1 MSLTCESASASAP
14 GPPCSACCRGA
25 HQLGEVSP
33 SAFVFAPEPAL
44 DALLV
49 PLDALRDLGVAK
61 DGFRDGFA
69 GRGRVRRGRGVGVG
83 GVDEGSLD
91 FWRRDGY
98 VLGGECSSGVLPW
111 RGRRLREKSGG
122 VQDDDEGERGGQL
135 TSADMA
141 TSSAS
146 CSVCGGVG
154 LEKRELGEGRRE
166 RKSRTRPDEAEA
178 EEDARQRARRVP
190 ALDPNP
196 QPRPALSPQEW
207 TGLA

>member
-1 MSLTCESASASAP
+1 MEVSTK
-14 GPPCSACCRGA
+14 GPWTFGGGTGTSWGVNAARACS
-25 HQLGEVSP
+25 LGEVEDCERR
-33 SAFVFAPEPAL
+33 AE
-44 DALLV
+44 
-49 PLDALRDLGVAK
+49 
-61 DGFRDGFA
+61 GFRTTTKG
-69 GRGRVRRGRGVGVG
+69 
-83 GVDEGSLD
+83 
-91 FWRRDGY
+91 
-98 VLGGECSSGVLPW
+98 
-111 RGRRLREKSGG
+111 
-122 VQDDDEGERGGQL
+122 RGGQL

-154 LEKRELGEGRRE
+154 LEKREMGEGRRE

-196 QPRPALSPQEW
+196 HPRPALSPQEW